1 MAWMKQKEKTPLG
14 IYVHVPFC
22 RSKCQYCDFYSVT
35 EKEDSLID
43 GYLNAVCEHIRQ
55 TGKLAP
61 NYKVDTIYFGGGT
74 PSFLGAEGLSLILSV
89 IRKSFQVASDAEIT
103 FEANPDSVSEKLL
116 KRLYAEGFNRVS
128 LGIQNDDDEML
139 RKLGR
144 PHTYGQAVTAVHRI
158 RKAGFRNVSVDLM
171 YGLPGQSLAAW
182 EETLR
187 HVLALVPDHVSCYGL
202 TLEEG
207 TPMHRYQDALDIP
220 DEDTQAAMY
229 LRGVDILRSKGYRQ
243 YEISNFARKGMT
255 SRHNFKYWMGEE
267 YVGFGPNAASD
278 FGGKRFTMVRSLR
291 DYIQGIAE
299 GGQVVSEVIEI
310 PRRERAGEYLMTR
323 LRTTEGIN
331 GKDYEQRFLLPF
343 APIEAALKVF
353 QGRGHATRNTDGSWC
368 FTPEGFLISNSLISD
383 VLLAQERSLK

>member
-128 LGIQNDDDEML
+128 LGMQNDDDEML

-144 PHTYGQAVTAVHRI
+144 PHAYGQAVKAVHP
-158 RKAGFRNVSVDLM
+158 
-171 YGLPGQSLAAW
+171 Y
-182 EETLR
+182 EEPIIN
-187 HVLALVPDHVSCYGL
+187 A
-202 TLEEG
+202 
-207 TPMHRYQDALDIP
+207 IP
-220 DEDTQAAMY
+220 
-229 LRGVDILRSKGYRQ
+229 LYR
-243 YEISNFARKGMT
+243 T
-255 SRHNFKYWMGEE
+255 SF
-267 YVGFGPNAASD
+267 
-278 FGGKRFTMVRSLR
+278 
-291 DYIQGIAE
+291 
-299 GGQVVSEVIEI
+299 
-310 PRRERAGEYLMTR
+310 
-323 LRTTEGIN
+323 
-331 GKDYEQRFLLPF
+331 
-343 APIEAALKVF
+343 
-353 QGRGHATRNTDGSWC
+353 
-368 FTPEGFLISNSLISD
+368 
-383 VLLAQERSLK
+383 